1 MQHLQQNLEVF
12 DFRCKRTKRLKFSI
26 VPPNFFQKQLCSPV
40 PQENTPIIE
49 IYIFG
54 MQICMLYAHTVIWEV
69 YMVLLYLL
77 VHVILFSGHD
87 SL

>member
-1 MQHLQQNLEVF
+1 MQKNP
-12 DFRCKRTKRLKFSI
+12 KPI
-26 VPPNFFQKQLCSPV
+26 VPPNIKISFFQKQLCSPV
-40 PQENTPIIE
+40 PQENTSIIE
-49 IYIFG
+49 IHIFG